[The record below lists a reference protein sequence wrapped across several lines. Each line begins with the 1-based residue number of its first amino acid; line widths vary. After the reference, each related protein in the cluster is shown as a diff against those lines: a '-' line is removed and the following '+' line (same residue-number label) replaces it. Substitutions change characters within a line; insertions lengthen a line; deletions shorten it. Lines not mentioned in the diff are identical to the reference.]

1 MELLLETK
9 TFPEQLRK
17 MFRTDIVQLSESG
30 GAVTLTPISMTQE
43 ELAEHLWEL
52 SIIPEIER
60 RLDEDVAWIPWE
72 EVKKNCGI
80 TQEDID
86 GWEDVEIE

>member
-1 MELLLETK
+1 MELMLETK

-17 MFRTDIVQLSESG
+17 FFQTDIVQLSQIDD
-30 GAVTLTPISMTQE
+30 AITLTPISMTRE
-43 ELAEHLWEL
+43 EWAEHLWEL
-52 SIIPEIER
+52 SIIPELER
-60 RLDEDVAWIPWE
+60 RMNEDVEWIPWE

-80 TQEDID
+80 TDEDLE

>member
-1 MELLLETK
+1 MELILETK

-17 MFRTDIVQLSESG
+17 MFRTDVVQLSEAN
-30 GAVTLTPISMTQE
+30 GAVTLTPISMTKE

-52 SIIPEIER
+52 SIIPELER
-60 RLDEDVAWIPWE
+60 RLDDDAPGIPWE
-72 EVKKNCGI
+72 VIMAENGI